1 MPFVL
6 NDRVLEISTTTGTV
20 PLVLGGAPSGYQT
33 FLSGVGGSNT
43 TFYAVFNTVAN
54 EWELGLGTLNAGA
67 TQLTRTTVYSSSNS
81 NAAVNF
87 SAGTKNVF
95 VTLPSS
101 QTLTANQTN
110 IFTAAQTF
118 RAANAVRSE
127 AAATQDAVVLAG
139 RAGGTLSY
147 AVSLTPTTLSASR
160 TVTLPDANT
169 TLPIATQ
176 SITFSGPTT
185 ARTYTFPDANST
197 VAALGTAQTF
207 TAAQTFRAANA
218 IRSEAASTQD
228 AVVIAGRAGGTGSF
242 AATLTPTTLS
252 ANRTLTLPDA
262 DTTLVGTDTAQALSN
277 KTITYTAGS
286 TTVAPI
292 VLASGTNLTSAA
304 AGAVEYDG
312 VRFYGTT
319 DTVSGRGYIPSI
331 QIFRLTANGA
341 AIGPGIANFFGANSA
356 INLVGGGVY
365 ELEAYCYFTKTTA
378 GTVTVTLTASAAVVN
393 LNGTVDYGAA
403 AGGVATGAANRI
415 SLFAS
420 AATANAFGASVSLT
434 TAVNHAFIVRAVF
447 DANAANSNIRIDFTS
462 SAGTVTPLR
471 NSYYKINRLPA
482 GNSGSYAA

>member
-1 MPFVL
+1 MAFVL
-6 NDRVLEISTTTGTV
+6 NDRVLEISTTTGTSDIA
-20 PLVLGGAPSGYQT
+20 LGGPPSGYQSFNT
-33 FLSGVGGSNT
+33 GVGSGNT
-43 TFYAVFNTVAN
+43 TYYAIFNTVAN
-54 EWELGLGTLNAGA
+54 EWELGLGTLSNS
-67 TQLTRTTVYSSSNS
+67 TTLQRTTIYSSSNNNS
-81 NAAVNF
+81 AVSF
-87 SAGTKNVF
+87 TAGTKNVF
-95 VTLPSS
+95 VTMPAS
-101 QTLTANQTN
+101 QTPTTTQTN

-118 RAANAVRSE
+118 RAAAAVRSE

-139 RAGGTLSY
+139 RAGGT
-147 AVSLTPTTLSASR
+147 
-160 TVTLPDANT
+160 
-169 TLPIATQ
+169 
-176 SITFSGPTT
+176 SG
-185 ARTYTFPDANST
+185 
-197 VAALGTAQTF
+197 
-207 TAAQTFRAANA
+207 
-218 IRSEAASTQD
+218 
-228 AVVIAGRAGGTGSF
+228 F

-262 DTTLVGTDTAQALSN
+262 DTTLVGIAVAQALSN

-286 TTVAPI
+286 TTVAPL
-292 VLASGTNLTSAA
+292 VLTSGTNLTSAA

-312 VRFYGTT
+312 VRLYGTT
-319 DTVSGRGYIPSI
+319 DTTSGRGYIPSI

-341 AIGPGIANFFGANSA
+341 AIGPAISNFFGANSA

-403 AGGVATGAANRI
+403 AGGTATGAANRI

-434 TAVNHAFIVRAVF
+434 TAVNHAFIIRAVF
-447 DANAANSNIRIDFTS
+447 DANAANSDIRINFTS